1 MCPDFEQLCP
11 TRRPLTR
18 SYRRLIVW
26 IAAAEFGTEPSVVG
40 GSRLNCWPFAL
51 HCFRYGTGRDGV
63 KFQYSK
69 MVSARTH
76 AHPPL
81 RTSELDLPALCSSA
95 RGAFASL
102 VSSRRRRD
110 LALAEVSRRRWALAE
125 DATRN
130 LVGRALI
137 SSAAARA
144 PLGWALASPRP
155 HPPPL
160 PRRRWSQ
167 GLGHL
172 DCRLSPL
179 VNGSDLRCRTRPSP
193 SGGGITGGYC
203 PERVGSDSSTGRALR
218 LPAPNRPWHS
228 EHVCPWRGDSMVAY
242 SP

>member
-76 AHPPL
+76 AHPPPL

-102 VSSRRRRD
+102 VSSRPRRD

-144 PLGWALASPRP
+144 PLGWALASPRRARRHVHDGLPPPPPP
-155 HPPPL
+155 HPLPPL
-160 PRRRWSQ
+160 P
-167 GLGHL
+167 
-172 DCRLSPL
+172 LSHP
-179 VNGSDLRCRTRPSP
+179 P
-193 SGGGITGGYC
+193 
-203 PERVGSDSSTGRALR
+203 
-218 LPAPNRPWHS
+218 
-228 EHVCPWRGDSMVAY
+228 
-242 SP
+242 